1 MAEESY
7 DVEAILAERGVKKKE
22 FKVKWKGAQSF
33 SLCRRRWKRCTSR

>member
-22 FKVKWKGAQSF
+22 FKVKWKGALYRAS
-33 SLCRRRWKRCTSR
+33 RRRR